1 MATFVSLINLT
12 DQGIRDIK
20 RSPHRFEAF
29 KAMAAKQGVKVKAA
43 YYTVGQ
49 FDMIVIVEGNDQS
62 AIASLLTTNALGNI
76 RSQTML
82 AYSVDEM
89 KDITAMMPG

>member
-1 MATFVSLINLT
+1 MTTFVSLINLT
-12 DQGIRDIK
+12 DQGMQNVK
-20 RSPHRFEAF
+20 ESPHRFEAF
-29 KAMAAKQGVKVKAA
+29 KDMAAKRGITVKAV

-62 AIASLLTTNALGNI
+62 AMATLLATNALGNI

-89 KDITAMMPG
+89 KAITAMMP